1 MSDMICEICNKSHS
15 KTLTTHSICGEC
27 YSQVELNKLRTETE
41 QLKQALKSI
50 AGTGGES
57 HFRAQRDHMKRIA
70 INALKYTEET

>member
-1 MSDMICEICNKSHS
+1 MNAMTCEICNNPNSEC
-15 KTLTTHSICGEC
+15 LITHSICSEC

-57 HFRAQRDHMKRIA
+57 HFHAQRDHMKRIA